1 MSKRVALVALLMGGG
16 LASSLR
22 AQTDVRSQ
30 LDVPIVLS
38 DGVRLS
44 ADVFLPADEGEY
56 PTVVQRT
63 PYNNMPDP
71 AGPALAR
78 MGYAYVTVDVR
89 GRYDS
94 EGEFYPYRDEGRDGY
109 EVIQWAAEQPWSNGD
124 VATIGGSYPGFVQW
138 LAAERRPPAL
148 RAMVV
153 TVSPVDYYDSPVHTG
168 GAFNLAGRLPWTTLV
183 DQRTNQS
190 LDTQD
195 WEAALSHLPL
205 ISGDSV
211 INRKLEPYRDWLEQV
226 DKGSYW
232 DAFSVEDSW
241 SAIDVPVL
249 HIGGW
254 YDEFTRGTLRGFT
267 QMTEHSSPEVSR
279 QQRLIVGPWTHAV
292 SSTQVVGAVDFGPE
306 SLLDLQQETLAF
318 LDRHL
323 KGASDLESRPRA
335 RLFVMGRN
343 EWREFDSWPP
353 REAARTEIF
362 LGSDG
367 SANSAGG
374 DGVLLPSPPD
384 RAGGDTFEYDPMD
397 PVPTV
402 GGGTCCSVPGLYP
415 EILPWGPQDQ
425 REVETRDDVLV
436 FTTEALES
444 DMTIVGS
451 VAARLFVSSSARDT
465 DFTAKLVDVHPDG
478 FARNLVD
485 GILRMR
491 YRESFEE
498 ARMMRPGET
507 YEVEIDMGGTAHTF
521 EAGHRIRLEVSSSS
535 FPWYDRNLNTG
546 EHPAFGAKYE
556 VARQTLYHGGDR
568 ASRIMF
574 WIIPEE

>member
-1 MSKRVALVALLMGGG
+1 
-16 LASSLR
+16 
-22 AQTDVRSQ
+22 
-30 LDVPIVLS
+30 
-38 DGVRLS
+38 
-44 ADVFLPADEGEY
+44 
-56 PTVVQRT
+56 
-63 PYNNMPDP
+63 
-71 AGPALAR
+71 
-78 MGYAYVTVDVR
+78 
-89 GRYDS
+89 
-94 EGEFYPYRDEGRDGY
+94 
-109 EVIQWAAEQPWSNGD
+109 
-124 VATIGGSYPGFVQW
+124 
-138 LAAERRPPAL
+138 
-148 RAMVV
+148 
-153 TVSPVDYYDSPVHTG
+153 
-168 GAFNLAGRLPWTTLV
+168 
-183 DQRTNQS
+183 
-190 LDTQD
+190 
-195 WEAALSHLPL
+195 
-205 ISGDSV
+205 
-211 INRKLEPYRDWLEQV
+211 
-226 DKGSYW
+226 
-232 DAFSVEDSW
+232 
-241 SAIDVPVL
+241 
-249 HIGGW
+249 
-254 YDEFTRGTLRGFT
+254 
-267 QMTEHSSPEVSR
+267 
-279 QQRLIVGPWTHAV
+279 
-292 SSTQVVGAVDFGPE
+292 
-306 SLLDLQQETLAF
+306 
-318 LDRHL
+318 
-323 KGASDLESRPRA
+323 
-335 RLFVMGRN
+335 MGRN

-362 LGSDG
+362 LGSGG

-384 RAGGDTFEYDPMD
+384 RVGGDTYEYDPMD

-498 ARMMRPGET
+498 ARMMRPGEI

-574 WIIPEE
+574 WIIPEK